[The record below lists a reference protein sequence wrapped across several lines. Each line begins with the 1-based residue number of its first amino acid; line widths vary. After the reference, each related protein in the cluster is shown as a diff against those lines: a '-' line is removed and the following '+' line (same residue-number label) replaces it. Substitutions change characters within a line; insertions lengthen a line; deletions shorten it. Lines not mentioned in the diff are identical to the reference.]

1 MNDPTRSRQG
11 EYEDGSGEGR
21 AFGPTRPGTTPLR
34 QPPPPTVPRVEN
46 FRIKKLGEE
55 WERCFWF
62 EVERKESAMLESLAR
77 HGKITGVEAK
87 MGKLVMSTVVSATA
101 PLEGSGEV
109 VACENPLGYIRPS
122 TAEKRGS
129 QRFHPKLV
137 ELTVLA
143 EKHPVVLLGTEDGV
157 VFKAFLKRP
166 RESYDKYADGRN
178 APMAEFRYGLEPDEK
193 VRAGWGTGTGQWYV
207 EAELPF

>member
-1 MNDPTRSRQG
+1 LAGWGGGWPC
-11 EYEDGSGEGR
+11 
-21 AFGPTRPGTTPLR
+21 APPRPGTTPLR
-34 QPPPPTVPRVEN
+34 QPPPPTVPRVDN
-46 FRIKKLGEE
+46 FRIKKLAEE

-87 MGKLVMSTVVSATA
+87 MGKGSMQTVVSATA
-101 PLEGSGEV
+101 ELECEGGV
-109 VACENPLGYIRPS
+109 VSAENPLGYIRAEK
-122 TAEKRGS
+122 AEKRGS